1 MQMTLDLVIAVGVTA
16 AAAIVIAAL
25 ALSIAASNAQ
35 KITLAVVLTPWFVM
49 AVTLAATGAVTPSGF
64 GTPGVGLA
72 VALPIVIGVIA
83 MRWSAFRTA
92 LAGIPL
98 TVLIGVN
105 IIRVLGVFFVILYAN
120 GRLPAPFAPSAGWG
134 DMMTGVAAV
143 PVTLLVAQRAAGWRP
158 VAFAWNVF
166 GTADLIAAI
175 GLGVASAAD
184 SPIPLVTGG
193 PDTTLMAQ
201 LPMFIIPSFLVPL
214 LMLTHI
220 AVYARLARNG
230 SAVGTAK
237 A

>member
-1 MQMTLDLVIAVGVTA
+1 MTLDLVIAVGVTA

-35 KITLAVVLTPWFVM
+35 KITLAVVLTLWFVVT
-49 AVTLAATGAVTPSGF
+49 VTLAATDAVTPSGF

-72 VALPIVIGVIA
+72 VVLPIVIGVIA

-92 LAGIPL
+92 VAGIPL

-105 IIRVLGVFFVILYAN
+105 IIRVLGVFFVILYAD

-134 DMMTGVAAV
+134 DTITGVAAV
-143 PVTLLVAQRAAGWRP
+143 PVTFLAAQRAAGWQP
-158 VAFAWNVF
+158 VALAWNVF

-184 SPIPLVTGG
+184 SPIPLFTGG

-201 LPMFIIPSFLVPL
+201 LPMFIIPAFLVPL

-220 AVYARLARNG
+220 AVYARLRRNG